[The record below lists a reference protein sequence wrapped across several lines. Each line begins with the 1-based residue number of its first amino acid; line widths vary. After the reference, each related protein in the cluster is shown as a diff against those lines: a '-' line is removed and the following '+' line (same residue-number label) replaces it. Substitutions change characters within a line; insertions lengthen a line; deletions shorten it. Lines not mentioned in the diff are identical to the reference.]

1 MPIGEVAR
9 SLDVAEQGR
18 LMHELCAELYPI
30 CRSITGDGVRRTL
43 EILQQQIPI
52 EVHEVPSGTQ
62 AFDWTVPPE
71 WNIRDAY
78 ILDRAGR
85 RVVDFRRSNLHVV
98 NYSVPVRER
107 CSRAELQE
115 HLFTLPDHPE

>member
-1 MPIGEVAR
+1 MPIRELAR

-18 LMHELCAELYPI
+18 RMHDLWAELYPI

-43 EILQQQIPI
+43 EILRRDLPI
-52 EVHEVPSGTQ
+52 DVHEVPSGTQ

-78 ILDRAGR
+78 VLDAAGR
-85 RVVDFRRSNLHVV
+85 RVIDYRQSKIGRASC
-98 NYSVPVRER
+98 RER
-107 CSRAELQE
+107 
-115 HLFTLPDHPE
+115 